1 MKEQL
6 LRLKNWLTPALAFA
20 FGGLMLSGLAAR
32 AQPLPTC
39 VYGTGNQAPCT
50 VGNSIVLVS
59 DPSGVFAGSIAATT
73 GEGGITNDPLNP
85 GFFTGNIVESGSAGQ
100 VSRSGSMT
108 LATLSG
114 LPTIVGVSVSMSCG
128 VTGAATAS
136 LSLSTGPG
144 SSTVLTCPKFQI
156 RSGTALVTGSITF
169 APVSSVTTNITLSGA
184 APSSS
189 DTVTWTN
196 ISAQLSLTPTYFFSH
211 LAFGGGYQTTL
222 TYLNYSPQSVNC
234 KTTFLSD
241 SGAAL
246 TVPFADVTASSRTD
260 NLGPGASIHV
270 QTQAAVGA
278 PVSGG
283 WAQAQC
289 TGPIKASLLYRLYN
303 SSGVPQ
309 GEAGVNAMAAPAREF
324 VTFAESHTENSTE
337 ISTGVAWANP
347 TTQPAEVTITALDAK
362 TGASQGST
370 TFNLPSMAH
379 GAANV
384 SCSTGCLFKL
394 ASTFTGSI
402 QITSTVPIVSLSLN
416 AEAFPVFSSLPPGDL
431 PDGTSM
437 STAP

>member
-1 MKEQL
+1 
-6 LRLKNWLTPALAFA
+6 
-20 FGGLMLSGLAAR
+20 
-32 AQPLPTC
+32 
-39 VYGTGNQAPCT
+39 
-50 VGNSIVLVS
+50 
-59 DPSGVFAGSIAATT
+59 
-73 GEGGITNDPLNP
+73 
-85 GFFTGNIVESGSAGQ
+85 
-100 VSRSGSMT
+100 MT

-114 LPTIVGVSVSMSCG
+114 LPTIVGLTVSISCG

-136 LSLSTGPG
+136 LSLTGNG
-144 SSTVLTCPKFQI
+144 SPLLLTCPTFAT
-156 RSGTALVTGSITF
+156 RSGTAIVTGSTTF
-169 APVSSVTTNITLSGA
+169 TPVNSVTENLTLSGA
-184 APSSS
+184 VPSAS
-189 DTVTWTN
+189 DSVTWAN

-222 TYLNYSPQSVNC
+222 TYLNYSPQSVSC
-234 KTTFLSD
+234 TTTFLSD

-246 TVPFADVTASSRTD
+246 AVPFADGTVSSRTD
-260 NLGPGASIHV
+260 NLEPGASIHV
-270 QTQAAVGA
+270 QTNAAA
-278 PVSGG
+278 SASVSGG
-283 WAQAQC
+283 WAEAQC
-289 TGPIKASLLYRLYN
+289 SGPIKASLLYRLYN
-303 SSGVPQ
+303 GSGVPQ

-347 TTQPAEVTITALDAK
+347 TTQSATVTITALAAS

-384 SCSTGCLFKL
+384 SCSTGCLFQL
-394 ASTFTGSI
+394 PSTFTGSI

-431 PDGTSM
+431 PDGTGL